1 MILGYTLGVT
11 ETKACPACAEPVAAA
26 AIKCKWCGETFAPAG
41 TPSNDEEHLRLLSIC
56 HYVSG
61 ALTAFF
67 SCVPLIHVAIGLGV
81 FLGTSGDA
89 SSNAP
94 PPWFGL
100 IFVVLGGAFVLAGWT
115 LAIAKFVAGRSLAR
129 RRRRSFCVVVACV
142 CCVLP
147 PIGTV
152 LGVFTL
158 IVLNRPS
165 VKALFARGGLAR

>member
-1 MILGYTLGVT
+1 VT
-11 ETKACPACAEPVAAA
+11 ETKACPACAETIAAA
-26 AIKCKWCGETFAPAG
+26 AIKCKWCGEGVGA
-41 TPSNDEEHLRLLSIC
+41 PSNDEEHLRLLSIFF
-56 HYVSG
+56 YVSG

-67 SCVPLIHVAIGLGV
+67 ASVPLVHVAIGLGV
-81 FLGTSGDA
+81 LFGDSG
-89 SSNAP
+89 SSGAP
-94 PPWFGL
+94 PAWFGL
-100 IFVVLGGAFVLAGWT
+100 LFIVLGSVFVLAGWT
-115 LAIAKFVAGRSLAR
+115 FAIAKFVAGRCLAR

-165 VKALFARGGLAR
+165 VKALFDLGDIPR